1 MKSKLLLLITSSLF
15 TALFATEVLAN
26 PYPIVSRRSAEEKI
40 CFMHQNGI
48 SLDLSLL
55 CGEVFDDVASNG
67 IVGTVGAGASGRCD
81 SPGQI
86 AANGSRCGNR
96 AASVRPGGRL
106 GGSLGGG
113 QSGSRSSGWVRG
125 YTRSD
130 GTTVRGHYRSV
141 GRASGFGSGRSG
153 AGA

>member
-1 MKSKLLLLITSSLF
+1 MKSKLLLLTTTSLIATSV
-15 TALFATEVLAN
+15 ATETLAN

-55 CGEVFDDVASNG
+55 CGGYLDDAASSG
-67 IVGTVGAGASGRCD
+67 IVGTGAFGTGAVGTSAVGAGASGRCD
-81 SPGQI
+81 FSGQI

-106 GGSLGGG
+106 GGRALTPSFG
-113 QSGSRSSGWVRG
+113 
-125 YTRSD
+125 TRR
-130 GTTVRGHYRSV
+130 T
-141 GRASGFGSGRSG
+141 AGFGTGRSG